1 MLLKTECSSWQGNS
15 SQVLLY
21 TQKTQNVL
29 TSVFML
35 FWSGIYSWLQRWKNQ
50 RSTIR
55 TFRFI
60 ASLVTDFGKMTGTL
74 ETGSTVYTKNSKCSY
89 FGVFILFWFG
99 IYSWSQRW
107 KNHRSTISTFWFI
120 ASLVTDFDKF
130 CRTNFVITRILFVV
144 EQWFLHHNDQL
155 LIPQK
160 ISIMTVNTNFQDF

>member
-1 MLLKTECSSWQGNS
+1 MFLL
-15 SQVLLY
+15 
-21 TQKTQNVL
+21 
-29 TSVFML
+29 L
-35 FWSGIYSWLQRWKNQ
+35 FSCFFGPEFIADYNGEKNQ